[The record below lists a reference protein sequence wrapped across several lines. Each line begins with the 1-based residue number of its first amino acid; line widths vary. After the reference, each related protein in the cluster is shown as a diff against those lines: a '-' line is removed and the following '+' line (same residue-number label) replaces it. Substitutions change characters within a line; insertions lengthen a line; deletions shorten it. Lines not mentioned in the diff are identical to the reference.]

1 MEDNYKKAYKEII
14 EVLKYV
20 PKENVDQI
28 PKEMLEMFEDEQ
40 DKEYV
45 FKVDTTKPFEEQKLL
60 EETKA
65 IFSNIFRDYWANDYQ
80 KKKIIEKENADRI
93 EWEKEKYVKYNPKNL
108 FKNRQKNF
116 NNQNI
121 NNKINVDLPIVK
133 KENLFKNL
141 INKIFKYLKR
151 FNKI

>member
-14 EVLKYV
+14 EILKYV
-20 PKENVDQI
+20 PKENVDKI

-40 DKEYV
+40 DKEYT
-45 FKVDTTKPFEEQKLL
+45 FKVDTTKTFEEQELL

-80 KKKIIEKENADRI
+80 KKKIIEKENTDRVK
-93 EWEKEKYVKYNPKNL
+93 WEKEKYIKYNPKDL
-108 FKNRQKNF
+108 FKNEQEDF

-121 NNKINVDLPIVK
+121 NDKVDVNLPVIK
-133 KENLFKNL
+133 KENLLKKL
-141 INKIFKYLKR
+141 INKILKFLKR
-151 FNKI
+151 N